1 MAVTQISIIIPVI
14 AALAMAALGYALL
27 GRKIDTH
34 DRTVRRVSAV
44 AGGQRARRSKAIA
57 TDNTAQR
64 RKQVSD
70 TLKELEAKQAQ
81 ARPKLSLRARLE
93 GAGLAFTPKQF
104 YIGSA
109 AFGVGVALVVLIFG
123 YGFLIAGLAGFAA
136 GLGFPRWVLS
146 FLTKRRKNTF
156 IFEFSN
162 ALEVIVRGVKS
173 GLPINECLKIIANE
187 SPAPVGPE
195 FAEVVD
201 SQRMGVPL
209 DQALVRL
216 YARMPVPEV
225 NFFMIVLT
233 IQQKTGG
240 NLAETLGNL
249 ARVLRDRKKM
259 RAKIQAMSSEAKA
272 SAMIIGS
279 LPVAVTGILY
289 LTSPTYLD
297 PLFHE
302 QLGNIML
309 IGGGLWMLGGILI
322 MRKMINFNI

>member
-1 MAVTQISIIIPVI
+1 MGLAQVSIIIPII

-27 GRKIDTH
+27 GRNIDTH
-34 DRTVRRVSAV
+34 DRQVRRVSAV
-44 AGGQRARRSKAIA
+44 SGSQRTKRKAAIA
-57 TDNTAQR
+57 DSSVQR
-64 RKQVSD
+64 RKQVAD

-81 ARPKLSLRARLE
+81 ARPKISLRARIE
-93 GAGLAFTPKQF
+93 GAGLKFTPKKF

-109 AFGVGVALVVLIFG
+109 AFGVVVALLIVLTGNNWI
-123 YGFLIAGLAGFAA
+123 LALLAGFAA
-136 GLGFPRWVLS
+136 GLGAPRWALS
-146 FLTKRRKNTF
+146 FLTKRRQKAF
-156 IFEFSN
+156 ILEFSN
-162 ALEVIVRGVKS
+162 ALEIIVRGVKS
-173 GLPINECLKIIANE
+173 GLPVNECLKIIATE

-201 SQRMGVPL
+201 GLRLGVPL
-209 DQALVRL
+209 DQGLQKL
-216 YARMPVPEV
+216 YERMPVAEV

-279 LPVAVTGILY
+279 LPIAVALILH
-289 LTSPTYLD
+289 LTQPTYLA
-297 PLFHE
+297 PLFDE
-302 QLGNIML
+302 RMGNVML
-309 IGGGLWMLGGILI
+309 IGGALWMLTGVFI
-322 MRKMINFNI
+322 MNKMIKFDF

>member
-1 MAVTQISIIIPVI
+1 MAITQITVIIPII
-14 AALAMAALGYALL
+14 AALAMAAVGYALL
-27 GRKIDTH
+27 GRKIDIH
-34 DRTVRRVSAV
+34 DRTVRRVSSV
-44 AGGQRARRSKAIA
+44 SGGQRAKRKMVVADS
-57 TDNTAQR
+57 TAAR
-64 RKQVSD
+64 RKQVAD

-81 ARPKLSLRARLE
+81 ARPKASLRARLE

-109 AFGVGVALVVLIFG
+109 VLGVVVALLSVVFG
-123 YGFLIAGLAGFAA
+123 YGYIVGLLAGFAA
-136 GLGFPRWVLS
+136 GLGLPRWILS
-146 FLTKRRKNTF
+146 FLTKRRQKAF
-156 IFEFSN
+156 ILEFSN
-162 ALEVIVRGVKS
+162 ALEIIVRGVKS
-173 GLPINECLKIIANE
+173 GLPVNECLKIIATE

-201 SQRMGVPL
+201 GQRMGVPL
-209 DQALVRL
+209 DQALQKL
-216 YARMPVPEV
+216 YERMPVAEV

-279 LPVAVTGILY
+279 LPIAVALILH
-289 LTSPTYLD
+289 LTSPDYMS
-297 PLFHE
+297 PLFNE
-302 QLGNIML
+302 RAGNLLL
-309 IGGGLWMLGGILI
+309 IGGALWMATGTFI
-322 MRKMINFNI
+322 MQKMIKFDF

>member
-1 MAVTQISIIIPVI
+1 MAITQITIIIPII
-14 AALAMAALGYALL
+14 AALAMAAFGYALL

-44 AGGQRARRSKAIA
+44 SGSQRAKRKVVTS
-57 TDNTAQR
+57 DSTAAR
-64 RKQVSD
+64 RKQVAD

-93 GAGLAFTPKQF
+93 GAGLDFTAKQF

-109 AFGVGVALVVLIFG
+109 VLGVVVALASIVFG
-123 YGFLIAGLAGFAA
+123 YGYIVGLPAGFAA
-136 GLGFPRWVLS
+136 ALGLPRWILS
-146 FLTKRRKNTF
+146 FLTKRRQKAF

-162 ALEVIVRGVKS
+162 ALDVIVRGVKS
-173 GLPINECLKIIANE
+173 GLPVNECLKIIATE
-187 SPAPVGPE
+187 SPSPVGPE
-195 FAEVVD
+195 FAELVD
-201 SQRMGVPL
+201 AQRMGVPL
-209 DQALVRL
+209 DQGLQKL
-216 YARMPVPEV
+216 YERMPVAEV

-259 RAKIQAMSSEAKA
+259 RAKIQSMSSEAKA

-279 LPVAVTGILY
+279 LPIAVTIILN
-289 LTSPTYLD
+289 LASPTYLD
-297 PLFHE
+297 PLFNE
-302 QLGNIML
+302 RAGNVML
-309 IGGGLWMLGGILI
+309 IGGGLWMLTGIFI
-322 MRKMINFNI
+322 MQKMIKFDF